1 MSEQQDDPTSS
12 AAVSRLLDYLKANRG
27 FDFGAYK
34 VTGLLRRVEKRMHE
48 VGAASYA
55 EYLDYLEVHPQEFA
69 PLFDAVLINVTS
81 FFRDPPAWEYLA
93 EHILPRILEE
103 RAPDQPIRVW
113 SAGCASGQEALSV
126 AMLFAEML
134 GEERLRTR
142 VKIYATDVDEE
153 ALVEARRATYDAR
166 QVEGVPAPLLDKYF
180 EKADSRWVFRP
191 DLRRSL
197 IFGRHDLT
205 QDASISRLDLLV
217 CRNTL
222 MYFNSEA
229 QEKILA
235 RFHFALSR
243 SGYLFLGRAETLLTH
258 SHSFRP
264 VDLKHRIFARA
275 TVSDMRDRLLALSP
289 VPGPPPAPSPA
300 PRPRLLDL
308 AFDQGP
314 VAQIAVDERGCLSF
328 ANESA
333 RRLFGLGPADLGRPL
348 QDLELSYRPLEL
360 RSRIQESYKTRGPVK
375 VAEVPWRAPGH
386 EERHFEVQILPLAE
400 PAGAIIGAAVSFVDL
415 TQPRQLRAELD
426 RAHERLEAAYEELQS
441 ANEELETTN
450 EELHSTVEELETTN
464 EELQSANEEQ
474 ETMNE
479 ELQST
484 NEQLSALNR
493 RLEQGSLDLEQANGY
508 LRAILASLSSAVVV
522 MDRNLQVKL
531 WNEKAEDLWGLRS
544 DEAVGRPFLE
554 LDIGLP
560 VGELREPLR
569 HGLEHGNGSEELTL
583 DGVNRRGR
591 PMRYQVRSTPL
602 RGPRGAEGMILLLEG
617 HPRGD

>member
-1 MSEQQDDPTSS
+1 MSEQPDDATTS
-12 AAVSRLLDYLKANRG
+12 AAVSRLLEYLKASRG

-34 VTGLLRRVEKRMHE
+34 VTGLLRRVQKRMHE

-69 PLFDAVLINVTS
+69 PLFDAVLINVTG

-93 EHILPRILEE
+93 EHILPRIVEE

-113 SAGCASGQEALSV
+113 SAGCASGEEALTI
-126 AMLFAEML
+126 AMLFAELL
-134 GEERLRTR
+134 GEERLRNR
-142 VKIYATDVDEE
+142 VKIYATDVDEG
-153 ALVEARRATYDAR
+153 ALAEARRATYEAR

-180 EKADSRWVFRP
+180 EKAESRFVFRP
-191 DLRRSL
+191 DLRRCL

-222 MYFNSEA
+222 MYFNGEA

-275 TVSDMRDRLLALSP
+275 AVSDMRDRLLALS
-289 VPGPPPAPSPA
+289 VAPGPPPAPAPT

-314 VAQIAVDERGCLSF
+314 VAQIAVDERGGLSF

-333 RRLFGLGPADLGRPL
+333 RRLFGLGPPDLGRPL

-360 RSRIQESYKTRGPVK
+360 RS
-375 VAEVPWRAPGH
+375 
-386 EERHFEVQILPLAE
+386 L
-400 PAGAIIGAAVSFVDL
+400 
-415 TQPRQLRAELD
+415 
-426 RAHERLEAAYEELQS
+426 LQ
-441 ANEELETTN
+441 
-450 EELHSTVEELETTN
+450 
-464 EELQSANEEQ
+464 
-474 ETMNE
+474 
-479 ELQST
+479 
-484 NEQLSALNR
+484 
-493 RLEQGSLDLEQANGY
+493 
-508 LRAILASLSSAVVV
+508 
-522 MDRNLQVKL
+522 
-531 WNEKAEDLWGLRS
+531 
-544 DEAVGRPFLE
+544 EAV
-554 LDIGLP
+554 
-560 VGELREPLR
+560 
-569 HGLEHGNGSEELTL
+569 
-583 DGVNRRGR
+583 
-591 PMRYQVRSTPL
+591 
-602 RGPRGAEGMILLLEG
+602 
-617 HPRGD
+617 

>member
-12 AAVSRLLDYLKANRG
+12 AATSRLLDYLKASRG

-34 VTGLLRRVEKRMHE
+34 ITGLLRRVEKRMRE
-48 VGAASYA
+48 VGAASYG
-55 EYLDYLEVHPQEFA
+55 EYLEYLEVHPQEFA

-103 RAPDQPIRVW
+103 RAPDQTIRVW
-113 SAGCASGQEALSV
+113 SAGCASGEEALSI
-126 AMLFAEML
+126 AMLFAELL
-134 GEERLRTR
+134 GEERLLTR
-142 VKIYATDVDEE
+142 VKIYATDADEE
-153 ALVEARRATYDAR
+153 SLAEARRAIYDAR
-166 QVEGVPAPLLDKYF
+166 QVEGVPAPLLEKYF
-180 EKADSRWVFRP
+180 EQAEGRYVFRP

-235 RFHFALSR
+235 RFHFALNR
-243 SGYLFLGRAETLLTH
+243 AGYLFLGRAETLLTH

-275 TVSDMRDRLLALSP
+275 AVSDTRDRLLALSLAP
-289 VPGPPPAPSPA
+289 STPPALVQT

-314 VAQIAVDERGCLSF
+314 VAQVAVDDRGCLSF

-333 RRLFGLGPADLGRPL
+333 RQLFGLGLADLGQPL
-348 QDLELSYRPLEL
+348 QDLEISYRPVEL
-360 RSRIQESYKTRGPVK
+360 RSLIQESTKRRAPVK
-375 VAEVPWRAPGH
+375 VADVKWPVPGR
-386 EERHFEVQILPLAE
+386 EERHFEVQVLPLTE
-400 PAGAIIGAAVSFVDL
+400 PLGAIIGATVSFLDL
-415 TQPRQLRAELD
+415 TQARQLQAELG
-426 RAHERLEAAYEELQS
+426 RARERLETAYEELQS

-450 EELHSTVEELETTN
+450 EELQSTVEELETTN

-493 RLEQGSLDLEQANGY
+493 RLEQGSLDLEEANGY
-508 LRAILASLSSAVVV
+508 LRAILASLSAAVVV
-522 MDRNLQVKL
+522 MDRNLHVKL

-544 DEAVGRPFLE
+544 DEVVGRPFLE

-569 HGLEHGNGSEELTL
+569 HGLEEGNGSEELSL

-591 PMRYQVRSTPL
+591 LMRYQVRSTPL